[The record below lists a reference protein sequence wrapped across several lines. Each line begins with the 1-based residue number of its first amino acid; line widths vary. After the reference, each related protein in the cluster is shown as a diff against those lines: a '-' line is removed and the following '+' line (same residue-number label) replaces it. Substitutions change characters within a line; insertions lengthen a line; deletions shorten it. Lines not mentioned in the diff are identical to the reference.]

1 MRRTLKACKALFII
15 KVAAELQYRAAAWA
29 HSSVGIFWAAL
40 HIVMFTVFYTY
51 GNEENAA
58 ITLSQAISYAWL
70 AQILYSLTALS
81 YLGIDD
87 ELREKI
93 VDGNVSLELCRPLD
107 LYAHWFTKSAANRLG
122 GSFWRIV
129 ITILVALLAPAA
141 FRLSPPASAFGFI
154 FFLLSA
160 ASAFLFTAAYVML
173 LTAIRV
179 RLTWGDGPTTSLA
192 FLGMLLGG
200 SYLPLQLWPD
210 FLQRILLFQPFA
222 GRLDIPIRL
231 FIGSMPPED
240 ALWAIGIQLTWTIIF
255 IAVGK
260 LLMKRN
266 ISQLIVQ
273 GG

>member
-1 MRRTLKACKALFII
+1 MKRTLKACGALFKI
-15 KVAAELQYRAAAWA
+15 KAAEVLQYRAAAWA
-29 HSSVGIFWAAL
+29 HASVGIFWAAL
-40 HIVMFTVFYTY
+40 HIVMFIVFYTY

-58 ITLSQAISYAWL
+58 LTLTQAISYAWL

-87 ELREKI
+87 ELLEKI
-93 VDGNVSLELCRPLD
+93 VGGDVALELCRPLD

-122 GSFWRIV
+122 GSFWRII
-129 ITILVALLAPAA
+129 ITILAALIAPAA
-141 FRLSPPASAFGFI
+141 FRLSPPASAAGFL

-160 ASAFLFTAAYVML
+160 ASAFLLTTAFVML

-192 FLGMLLGG
+192 FVAMLLGG

-231 FIGSMPPED
+231 FIGSMPPAD
-240 ALWAIGIQLTWTIIF
+240 AIWAIGLQLMWTIIF
-255 IAVGK
+255 IALGK
-260 LLMKRN
+260 ALMNRN

>member
-1 MRRTLKACKALFII
+1 MRTLRACNALFKI
-15 KVAAELQYRAAAWA
+15 KIAEGLQYRATAWA
-29 HSSVGIFWAAL
+29 HASVGIFWAAL

-51 GNEENAA
+51 GNEESAS
-58 ITLSQAISYAWL
+58 ITLTQAISYAWL
-70 AQILYSLTALS
+70 SQILYSLTALS

-87 ELREKI
+87 DLREKI

-122 GSFWRIV
+122 SSLWRII
-129 ITILVALLAPAA
+129 ITIIAAILAPAA
-141 FRLSPPASAFGFI
+141 FRLALPASTVGFF

-160 ASAFLFTAAYVML
+160 ASAFLLTAAYVML

-179 RLTWGDGPTTSLA
+179 RLTWGDGPITTLA

-255 IAVGK
+255 IALGK
-260 LLMKRN
+260 VLMNRN